1 MKLLLAALLLCLA
14 IPAGAMNV
22 SPMGQA
28 LEANASTGILR
39 IHNDSKEEKRYQV
52 MVDALTV
59 GADGQKVQT
68 PSSDLT
74 FYPATVITLKA
85 GATQTLRW
93 KRNSPPSAQEKAYLV
108 IIREEPVTV
117 PADTGSETMGMKLV
131 FTPRFLNPWV
141 FVPHGAKPSLSVH
154 REGSG
159 LVFVNTGTAT
169 APLTQVSYGGKSIPG
184 NHLVL
189 PGERYLLQAEGVGK
203 EVHFVSRGVAQS
215 LSVD

>member
-1 MKLLLAALLLCLA
+1 MKLLISLLLLCLA
-14 IPAGAMNV
+14 LPAGAMNV

-39 IHNDSKEEKRYQV
+39 IHNDTKEEKRYQV
-52 MVDALTV
+52 VVDALTV
-59 GADGQKVQT
+59 GTDDQKVQT
-68 PSSDLT
+68 PSSDLA
-74 FYPATVITLKA
+74 FFPATVITLKP

-93 KRNSPPSAQEKAYLV
+93 KRTTPPSSQEKAYLV

-117 PADTGSETMGMKLV
+117 PTDIESESVGMKLV

-141 FVPHGAKPSLSVH
+141 FVPQGAKPSLSAH
-154 REGSG
+154 REGRD

-169 APLTQVSYGGKSIPG
+169 APLTQVSFGGKPISG
-184 NHLVL
+184 NYLVL
-189 PGERYLLQAEGVGK
+189 PGERFRLPAEGAGK